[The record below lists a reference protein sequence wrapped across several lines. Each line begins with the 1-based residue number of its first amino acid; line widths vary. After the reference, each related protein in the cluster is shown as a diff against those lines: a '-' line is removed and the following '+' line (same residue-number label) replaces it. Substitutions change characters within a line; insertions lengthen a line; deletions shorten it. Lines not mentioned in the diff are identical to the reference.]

1 MTQLKTLLSITLILV
16 FGQIFS
22 QNYAVIKNKNK
33 FDIYKSGKKISSSF
47 DDVKQFPGN
56 YFGFKTKNKYGL
68 LNPDGTI
75 AIPNTFDEMLPFS
88 DELFMVRKKDKWG
101 LVSHQNRI
109 RLSVE
114 YDELKKHDDYLFKI
128 KGSEG
133 SGFINEQGVM
143 LIPPIYE
150 DINLF
155 GDSKSMYEVK
165 RKGKI
170 GLINEIGENIIAAKY
185 DTIYKLKN
193 SNFCI
198 GKLEGKQELINMV
211 SRRTETISG
220 NFSDTDISFDE
231 IDMSYGTFFILKKG
245 SQIGFYI
252 NNTLTPI
259 VYDRIVFYQ
268 APQGI
273 IAVKQGDK
281 YGLILKS
288 GKVVEP
294 IYDNITRF
302 SGGRAFAEKNGRL
315 LNINLEGEEI
325 NL

>member
-1 MTQLKTLLSITLILV
+1 MTQLKTLLSITLILA

-22 QNYAVIKNKNK
+22 QNYAVIKNKDK
-33 FDIYKSGKKISSSF
+33 FDIYKSGKKISSSY

-56 YFGFKTKNKYGL
+56 YFGFKKKNKYGL

-75 AIPNTFDEMLPFS
+75 AIPNTFDEMHPFS
-88 DELFMVRKKDKWG
+88 EELFMVKKNNKWG

-114 YDELKKHDDYLFKI
+114 YDEFKKHDDYLFKI
-128 KGSEG
+128 RGEEG
-133 SGFINEQGVM
+133 SGFINQQGVM

-165 RKGKI
+165 REGKI
-170 GLINEIGENIIAAKY
+170 GLINEIGENIIPAKY
-185 DTIYKLKN
+185 DTIYKLKS

-198 GKLEGKQELINMV
+198 GRSGDKQEIINIV

-220 NFSDTDISFDE
+220 NFDGADVSFDE
-231 IDMSYGTFFILKKG
+231 IDMSYGSFFVLKKG
-245 SQIGFYI
+245 SHIGIYI

-268 APQGI
+268 APQGV
-273 IAVKQGDK
+273 IAVKQGEK

-288 GKVVEP
+288 GKIIEP

-302 SGGRAFAEKNGRL
+302 NGGRAFAEKNGRL
-315 LNINLEGEEI
+315 LNINLDGEEI